1 MRGLVPRPIHKGGV
15 FMINRRIMIFGLIG
29 LMVLSL
35 VTLGKKLV
43 TKDITEIPQEME
55 IVSSDDSNFLQ
66 PEIVEDDGMRKT
78 VMYFQDDD
86 GYLVPVM
93 RRIPW
98 EEGIA
103 KTTISNMIDSAELRD
118 TLGSTGLKPIIP
130 AGTKINGM
138 TIDES
143 GVCKVDF
150 SSEIKNKENKTDEE
164 NLIKGVVYTLTEF
177 PSVKSVKVLVD
188 GKEMDV
194 LNNGTSIAGN
204 LTRENINLLGKTEE
218 GRSNVLV
225 YFKGSTD
232 ADFDYFVPVT
242 IPTMAPMANV
252 YTALDLLFEGPPVD
266 KGLSSDIPSDVDFQ
280 GVEIKEGTAYV
291 DINLGAESLLTKE
304 TTINELIKNIGL
316 TLGQFDEINSVEVLV
331 DGEIINSAIPVFANE
346 Y

>member
-1 MRGLVPRPIHKGGV
+1 
-15 FMINRRIMIFGLIG
+15 MIFGLIG

-55 IVSSDDSNFLQ
+55 IVSSSESAYIE
-66 PEIVEDDGMRKT
+66 PEVVDEEGVRKT

-93 RRIPW
+93 RKIPW

-103 KTTISNMIDSAELRD
+103 KVTINNMIDSPELREA
-118 TLGSTGLKPIIP
+118 LASTGLSPIIP
-130 AGTKINGM
+130 AGTKINGI
-138 TIDES
+138 TIDDN
-143 GVCKVDF
+143 GLCKVDF
-150 SSEIKNKENKTDEE
+150 SSEIQNKEDKTDEE

-177 PSVKSVKVLVD
+177 PNIKSVKILVE
-188 GKEMDV
+188 GKEMDA
-194 LNNGTSIAGN
+194 LNNGTGIAGT
-204 LTRENINLLGKTEE
+204 LTRENINLLGKLED
-218 GRSNVLV
+218 GRSNVMV
-225 YFKGSTD
+225 YFKSSTD
-232 ADFDYFVPVT
+232 TDFEYFVPVT

-252 YTALDLLFEGPPVD
+252 YTALDLLFEGPPSD
-266 KGLSSDIPSDVDFQ
+266 AGLSSDIPSDVDFQ

-304 TTINELIKNIGL
+304 TTINEVIKNIGL
-316 TLGQFDEINSVEVLV
+316 TLSQFDEINSVEVLV